1 MGRDQVNT
9 EYEETLR
16 KDGFRGREDLNNK
29 DDSYIA
35 FGSGDLWLIAAC
47 TPYISV
53 ICVLWA
59 EDSIIQDV
67 DTLFHYP
74 EIAKKMPSNIQTQI
88 QTLSHPQDLSNGV
101 LSSAE
106 PCTALSLFTP
116 SLSPLACN
124 ERLIFTNGNLVCFG
138 FLAKFDGARLSRC
151 WRCWGVIELI

>member
-74 EIAKKMPSNIQTQI
+74 EIAKKNAI
-88 QTLSHPQDLSNGV
+88 
-101 LSSAE
+101 
-106 PCTALSLFTP
+106 
-116 SLSPLACN
+116 
-124 ERLIFTNGNLVCFG
+124 
-138 FLAKFDGARLSRC
+138 
-151 WRCWGVIELI
+151 